1 MTHVEQQL
9 NLVILKPFQG
19 FQTSID
25 LEVMV
30 EQTTI
35 NSRQKLINADKPYQ
49 DEITPQIMEKF

>member
-9 NLVILKPFQG
+9 NLVILKLFQG